1 MFCFSCCMRPVSAD
15 AVPSVDDRT
24 KQFIDWLKCTAIAAV
39 AVAALSLVGLTA
51 SIVYAAPLGILPSLL
66 IGGVAIICVRDA
78 CKIQKNIRSLI
89 DEKIDE
95 NPSKYFLF
103 DPPKDLS
110 AESAEALCPSTKLP
124 FTSSFV
130 NYSSLLTPRIRREY
144 TRGLCLFLFQKHK
157 EVYTTITQQIDVHH
171 LTDEDISKIF
181 KESSNL
187 GDRGQ
192 ADAECLADNLPKS
205 STPCDENIL
214 RSFYSYTLKH
224 AIDHNVRPDIKKA
237 ILEDVN
243 IFARTWLVGA
253 RFF

>member
-1 MFCFSCCMRPVSAD
+1 MSCLFTCISSSSRGGRVSAT
-15 AVPSVDDRT
+15 PVD
-24 KQFIDWLKCTAIAAV
+24 KQFSKRLMCIKITAV
-39 AVAALSLVGLTA
+39 AVAALSLVALTA

-66 IGGVAIICVRDA
+66 VGGVAIICVRDA